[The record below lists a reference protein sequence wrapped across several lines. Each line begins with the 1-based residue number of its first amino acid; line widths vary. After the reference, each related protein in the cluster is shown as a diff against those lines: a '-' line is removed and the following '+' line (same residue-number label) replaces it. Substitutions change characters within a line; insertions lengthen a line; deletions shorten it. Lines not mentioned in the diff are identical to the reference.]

1 MQYSSVY
8 HQELLGVLTLFRT
21 EKDGPFT
28 NEDMFFLQAIG
39 MHLNAVLYQIAHQQ
53 PQASSL
59 RQTLGRLKTNN
70 HLTARELQIAELIF
84 QYRNNDEI
92 ARSLGIRENTL
103 QKHLQNIFR
112 KTNVTSR
119 WELLRLRM
127 Q

>member
-1 MQYSSVY
+1 M
-8 HQELLGVLTLFRT
+8 
-21 EKDGPFT
+21 
-28 NEDMFFLQAIG
+28 
-39 MHLNAVLYQIAHQQ
+39 
-53 PQASSL
+53 
-59 RQTLGRLKTNN
+59 
-70 HLTARELQIAELIF
+70 F

-92 ARSLGIRENTL
+92 AQSLGIRENTL